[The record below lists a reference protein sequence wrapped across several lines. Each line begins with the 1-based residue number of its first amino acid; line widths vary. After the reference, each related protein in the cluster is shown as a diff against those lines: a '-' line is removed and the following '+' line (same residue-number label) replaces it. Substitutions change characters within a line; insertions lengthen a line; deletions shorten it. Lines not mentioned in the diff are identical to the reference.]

1 MKIIMTQSVCKE
13 GLEIMEKHGIN
24 YQDANGNNPND
35 YLDLMKDADGI
46 VVRIA
51 TCDANVI
58 ENSPNLKVIGRTGV
72 GYDYVDVKKAT
83 EKGIPV
89 VITPGANNRSVAE
102 HTVATIL
109 AMSKNLY
116 ESENEFRKGNWS
128 IRGNGKIIEFENKI
142 VGIIGMGNI
151 GKIVC
156 ELCNGLGMHVLG
168 FDTFFT
174 KSQIEEMGAEY
185 CDDKDELLRRSDFV
199 TVHIPLFET
208 TRNTIAKR
216 ELEIMKETSFLI
228 NTSRGGIVNEE
239 DLADALN
246 NGEIAGASLD
256 VYSQEPLDRNHPLF
270 SAPNLMMTPHTAA
283 QSKEAV
289 IKMAEMCVN
298 GMIAVLNGKK
308 WPHVADKKVYN
319 HPRWKEK

>member
-1 MKIIMTQSVCKE
+1 MKIVMTQSVCRE
-13 GLEIMEKHGIN
+13 GLEIMDKNGIS
-24 YQDANGNNPND
+24 YYDANGNNPNN
-35 YLDLMKDADGI
+35 YLDLMSDADGI
-46 VVRIA
+46 IVRIA

-116 ESENEFRKGNWS
+116 ESESEFRKGNWN
-128 IRGNGKIIEFENKI
+128 IRGNGKIIEIEHKT

-156 ELCNGLGMHVLG
+156 DLCNGLGMRVLG
-168 FDTFFT
+168 FDTFFS
-174 KSQIEEMGAEY
+174 KDQIEEMGAEY
-185 CDDKDELLRRSDFV
+185 CADKEELLKQSDFI

-208 TRNTIAKR
+208 TRNTIAKK
-216 ELEIMKETSFLI
+216 EFEIMKKTAFLI
-228 NTSRGGIVNEE
+228 NTSRGGIVNEN
-239 DLADALN
+239 DLVEALK

-256 VYSQEPLDRNHPLF
+256 VYSQEPLEMNNSLF
-270 SAPNLMMTPHTAA
+270 SAPNLMMTPHIAA
-283 QSKEAV
+283 QSKEAIV
-289 IKMAEMCVN
+289 KMAEMCVN
-298 GMIAVLNGKK
+298 GMIAVLNGEK
-308 WPHVADKKVYN
+308 WPYVADKAVYE
-319 HPRWKEK
+319 HPRWKG